1 MYQAI
6 LLFKLYIVHQTNTII
21 KIKVGLNL
29 WISMISAS

>member
-6 LLFKLYIVHQTNTII
+6 LLIKLYMVHQINKII

-29 WISMISAS
+29 WISMVSAS